1 MTKSIFRKVL
11 IIIIILVTSCQ
22 SKDKKSTIIEVK
34 NSGALRTIMSGNI
47 EPVIRLD
54 SLSSRKHLYAL
65 GAVENLNGEIQIF
78 DGVPSNSYVVDG
90 SLRIRDSYNLK
101 AALLVYA
108 EVEAWNSFQI
118 STKKSKND
126 LETIIFETAKNNGIN
141 VEKPFPFLLK
151 GTVATIDWHVINWI
165 KGDTIHSHKKHKD
178 SGLNGTLKNPK
189 VEIIGFY
196 SSKHK
201 AVFTHHTSNM
211 HMHFKTEN
219 KTIAGHIDDLMLKKN
234 ITLKLPKQ

>member
-1 MTKSIFRKVL
+1 MIKSVV
-11 IIIIILVTSCQ
+11 IIIILVTSCQ
-22 SKDKKSTIIEVK
+22 SKDKKPTTIEVK
-34 NSGALRTIMSGNI
+34 FSGALRTIMSGNI

-54 SLSSRKHLYAL
+54 SLSNRKHLYAL

-78 DGVPSNSYVVDG
+78 DGIPSNSYAVDG
-90 SLRIRDSYNLK
+90 TLRIIDSYNLK

-118 STKKSKND
+118 STNNSKND

-141 VEKPFPFLLK
+141 VEKPFAFLLE

-165 KGDTIHSHKKHKD
+165 KGDTIHSHKKHKY
-178 SGLNGTLKNPK
+178 SGLNGTLKNPN

-201 AVFTHHTSNM
+201 AVFTHHTSNI
-211 HMHFKTEN
+211 HMHFKTKN
-219 KTIAGHIDDLMLKKN
+219 KAIAGHIDDLILN
-234 ITLKLPKQ
+234 ESIILKLPKQ